1 MITAIITAAGSGSR
15 SGFEFNKVFFK
26 LPSGKTVLES
36 AAAPFDEASE
46 ITEIIFTAAAN
57 DVEKIELAASKLST
71 KTKVVVGGE
80 TRSQSVRNA
89 LKEASGEIVLIHDG
103 ARPFVDRETVEAC
116 IRDVLTYGSSV
127 IVTDCVNTVGELDGD
142 YIVRSSRAD
151 RCEIQTPQGFY
162 KKDLELACDRA
173 NGDYSFT
180 DESSLYCK
188 YIGKAHATKGSPKN
202 VKLTHPED
210 FAKLTACRSGTGYD
224 LHVLTE
230 GRKLVIGGVTV
241 PHDKGLLGHS
251 DADVLIHAIM
261 DAILSAAGL
270 RDIGYYF
277 SDKDPAYEGICSMTL
292 LAKVNDMIADRGYKV
307 NNISAV
313 IMAEKPK
320 LNPFVPEMRNNVAA
334 TLGINY
340 DDVGISCTTSERVGF
355 IGREEGIAVAAT
367 CSLTAI

>member
-26 LPSGKTVLES
+26 LPNGKTVLES
-36 AAAPFDEASE
+36 AAEPFDESDR
-46 ITEIIFTAAAN
+46 ITEIIFTAAAC
-57 DVEKIELAASKLST
+57 DVEKTKLLASKLAT
-71 KTKVVVGGE
+71 ETKVVVGGA

-89 LKEASGEIVLIHDG
+89 LKAASGEIVLIHDG
-103 ARPFVDRETVEAC
+103 ARPFVDLETVDAC
-116 IRDVLTYGSSV
+116 IRDVLSYGSSV

-142 YIVRSSRAD
+142 SIVASSRTD

-162 KKDLELACDRA
+162 KKELELAYEKAD
-173 NGDYSFT
+173 GDYSFT

-210 FAKLTACRSGTGYD
+210 FARLTANRTGTGYD

-251 DADVLIHAIM
+251 DADVLVHAIM
-261 DAILSAAGL
+261 DAMLSAAGL

-277 SDKDPAYEGICSMTL
+277 NDKDPAYAGICSMTL

-320 LNPFVPEMRNNVAA
+320 LNPFVPRMRDNLSAA
-334 TLGINY
+334 LKIAR

-355 IGREEGIAVAAT
+355 IGREEGIAVSAS
-367 CSLTAI
+367 CSLAAK